1 MDSLVAFHTVKAHK
15 DMHTTHASACKRN
28 VLRDQMFGYVTYRYR
43 SIELMYINIPFV
55 YTTWSVL
62 HGKKSTWPLWP
73 VTTKC
78 EHTTLFTS
86 SSKELRMAEPRHK
99 YCGTQSPHTF
109 AVAWAVPQQ
118 ELLRVR

>member
-1 MDSLVAFHTVKAHK
+1 
-15 DMHTTHASACKRN
+15 
-28 VLRDQMFGYVTYRYR
+28 
-43 SIELMYINIPFV
+43 MYINIPFV

-62 HGKKSTWPLWP
+62 HSKQIYMDGLCGLWP
-73 VTTKC
+73 QS

-109 AVAWAVPQQ
+109 ATAWAVPQQ